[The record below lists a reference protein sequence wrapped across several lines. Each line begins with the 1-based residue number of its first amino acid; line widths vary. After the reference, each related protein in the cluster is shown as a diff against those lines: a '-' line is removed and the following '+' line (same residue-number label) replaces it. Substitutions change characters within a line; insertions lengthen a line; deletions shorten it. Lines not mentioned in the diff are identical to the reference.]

1 MSEKTTLE
9 PFDGTLGSLA
19 KIIANGFDDT
29 QKQFGIVVDQL
40 ENLDGRFGHVEKE
53 LVSVREENSSFR
65 AETEASFSRIEL
77 RLTEVPYRF
86 ELVDLERPV
95 SRIEGKIGSTPSAT

>member
-1 MSEKTTLE
+1 MSEKSTVE

-19 KIIANGFDDT
+19 KIIANGFEDT

-40 ENLDGRFGHVEKE
+40 ENLDGRLGHVGRE
-53 LVSVREENSSFR
+53 LVSVREEHSSFR

-86 ELVDLERPV
+86 ELVDLERRV
-95 SRIEGKIGSTPSAT
+95 SRIEGKIGSTPSAI